1 MSRRSRAERRGVLP
15 GFGLSMGVTLLYLG
29 LVVLIPL
36 STVALRAAS
45 MSWDDLL
52 RVVASPRALASWSQ

>member
-29 LVVLIPL
+29 L
-36 STVALRAAS
+36 SAAVA
-45 MSWDDLL
+45 WLL
-52 RVVASPRALASWSQ
+52 YRQIVRSPAGRVAVSHG